1 HVHGEHGGTIGRH
14 VELLGRED
22 EVLGAVGGLELVVRQ
37 REARNGH
44 PHLALAYGQL
54 CVGIQRD
61 VLAGREGQA
70 RRRPERRVESRAA
83 ELVVGDAS
91 AGGCIKARHGV
102 PPFLPSFPRTT
113 TARALSS
120 RFTTN
125 GASPDR
131 PRGADTVE
139 FPHCASPAAPPSPT
153 TSM

>member
-1 HVHGEHGGTIGRH
+1 
-14 VELLGRED
+14 
-22 EVLGAVGGLELVVRQ
+22 
-37 REARNGH
+37 
-44 PHLALAYGQL
+44 
-54 CVGIQRD
+54 IQRD

-70 RRRPERRVESRAA
+70 RRRPERRVEVRAA
-83 ELVVGDAS
+83 ELVVGDES

-139 FPHCASPAAPPSPT
+139 FPHCPPPAAPPSPT
-153 TSM
+153 PSMSPPAPSRDFPTCCLSTWDEWEGSGDPLEKGAAYDDIEPDGVPLAGRCAATRGS